1 MAENSG
7 DHAISDRLAK
17 RNGVGP
23 VSATLTA
30 RRFRMTLKSGPRFS
44 SLSLLAV
51 GALAVALAAGCAR
64 VAPYERGALA
74 HPTMSS
80 EDMASA
86 IDEHVRALSEGA
98 VGGVSGG
105 GGGCGCN

>member
-1 MAENSG
+1 MTTT
-7 DHAISDRLAK
+7 K
-17 RNGVGP
+17 T
-23 VSATLTA
+23 TLG
-30 RRFRMTLKSGPRFS
+30 LI
-44 SLSLLAV
+44 LLA
-51 GALAVALAAGCAR
+51 ALAATTGCAR

-74 HPTMSS
+74 HPTMSA

-86 IDEHVRALSEGA
+86 MDEHVRALSEGA